1 VTMDDD
7 AVDDRTLDGN
17 AIAGMLMEIFGT
29 EMTTAVGTCAHCGA
43 VAQVAEFAVYR
54 PDLGIVVRCRSCA
67 SMLMVFVKIRGVT
80 CVDLM
85 GLSSLN

>member
-1 VTMDDD
+1 MTMDDD

-17 AIAGMLMEIFGT
+17 AIGGMLMEIFGT
-29 EMTTAVGTCAHCGA
+29 EMTTAVGTCAHCGV

-54 PDLGIVVRCRSCA
+54 PDLGIVVRCRSCG

>member
-1 VTMDDD
+1 MDD
-7 AVDDRTLDGN
+7 AGADDRTLDGN

-54 PDLGIVVRCRSCA
+54 PDLGIVVRCRSCDN
-67 SMLMVFVKIRGVT
+67 MLMVFVKIRGVT